1 MRTAISGQLLKNA
14 DAQGNPLNLELLQ
27 TAPTDA
33 FRNCGDMRCVTRRS
47 GSLALPIP
55 IFRISPVNALERI

>member
-14 DAQGNPLNLELLQ
+14 GAQGNPLNLELLQ

-33 FRNCGDMRCVTRRS
+33 FRNCRDS
-47 GSLALPIP
+47 ALCD
-55 IFRISPVNALERI
+55 